1 MNKTKLATLSSNS
14 LARGLFF
21 YHSYIWLKISHGTCS
36 MDEVVNVLPI
46 HYSDA
51 PGQNVHVHQF
61 PLLRRPL
68 QIPPSAALT
77 GKRIRARVKTVSRK
91 LEIHVPVDTRP
102 DVWSQEKSKTFG
114 AARLEIDREQNLDM
128 GKAKQREVEDDPR
141 LTEVQ
146 LQSEQITQKGV
157 YMLGI
162 VRDGRLHLVPI
173 SQTHQF
179 RPIQPYLDVMSRKSR
194 RLRAGAGSD
203 SDSNDGPPL
212 DPDEPAPVITSQ
224 KKEKKSVEAKEVQ
237 VSVRKTGDDK
247 GSNLQ
252 GGISAARR
260 EMLLAIRAEEE
271 EPWQSVEFCGTET
284 EASSEALESMFS
296 RNGEQLEC
304 KTNMSTVLSSIKGL

>member
-162 VRDGRLHLVPI
+162 VRDGEDIANIDQDFDETFSSGRLHLVPI

-271 EPWQSVEFCGTET
+271 EPWQSVEFCGTEVG
-284 EASSEALESMFS
+284 ACFLIA
-296 RNGEQLEC
+296 C
-304 KTNMSTVLSSIKGL
+304 H